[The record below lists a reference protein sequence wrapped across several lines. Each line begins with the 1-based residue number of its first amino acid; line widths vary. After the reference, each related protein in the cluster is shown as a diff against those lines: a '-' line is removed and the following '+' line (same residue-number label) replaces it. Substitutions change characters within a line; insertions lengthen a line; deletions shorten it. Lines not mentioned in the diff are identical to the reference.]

1 MSDNNYKTF
10 TMATIFNDIAWVQ
23 LRQNNQGIALN
34 YETWLLNCCPSII
47 LSDLTRVWL
56 FFFGYQIKSQKAIK
70 KLFYNE
76 IEVNIN

>member
-10 TMATIFNDIAWVQ
+10 TMATIFNDIAWVE

-34 YETWLLNCCPSII
+34 YETWLLNCCRSII

-56 FFFGYQIKSQKAIK
+56 FFLDTRLNLK
-70 KLFYNE
+70 KQSK
-76 IEVNIN
+76 NIL